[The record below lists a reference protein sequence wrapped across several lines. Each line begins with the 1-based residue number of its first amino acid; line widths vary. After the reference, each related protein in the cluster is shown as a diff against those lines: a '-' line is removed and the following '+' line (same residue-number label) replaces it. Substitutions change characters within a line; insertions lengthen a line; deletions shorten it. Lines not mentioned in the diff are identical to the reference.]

1 MGVPGGTVTLFFT
14 DMEGSTELA
23 ERLPSAWQAVLA
35 DHRRLLTD
43 AIVSNGG
50 REIDSRGEE
59 VFAVFESAR
68 SAVKAALA
76 AQRAHARHPWPGGAQ
91 VRVRIG
97 IHTGE
102 PTVGDTGYLG
112 LEVHRAARI
121 CGLAHGG
128 QILLTRPTR
137 ELVFEQP
144 AEDLGEIALKGLSRP
159 EQVFQLVALDLPRD
173 FPPLRGDHVPEP
185 EPRDR
190 QLADVVRVGL
200 DRPAPLRLRWVNGL
214 RRDDPGLAELGWQV
228 RRNLPAA
235 DPARRTELASFAGEL
250 FTAGRSAVDADP
262 FPLADGSK
270 GVGEARSGA
279 PRARRSLTAG
289 TTRG

>member
-23 ERLPSAWQAVLA
+23 ERLPSAWPAVLA

-43 AIVSNGG
+43 AIVSNSG

-76 AQRAHARHPWPGGAQ
+76 AQRAHARHPWPAGAQ

-159 EQVFQLVALDLPRD
+159 EQVFQLVALTC
-173 FPPLRGDHVPEP
+173 
-185 EPRDR
+185 
-190 QLADVVRVGL
+190 LATSHLFAPITFRSRNRVIDSSRTL
-200 DRPAPLRLRWVNGL
+200 FESAWT
-214 RRDDPGLAELGWQV
+214 V
-228 RRNLPAA
+228 RRRCAC
-235 DPARRTELASFAGEL
+235 AG
-250 FTAGRSAVDADP
+250 
-262 FPLADGSK
+262 
-270 GVGEARSGA
+270 
-279 PRARRSLTAG
+279 
-289 TTRG
+289 